1 MVNPLLDQNA
11 RLVVAHRGNRVA
23 LPENTLEA
31 LRNAVELGADAV
43 EFDVRVTRDG
53 VPVLM
58 HDPLL
63 DRTTNG
69 HGPLSRFSFEEVRT
83 LDAGA
88 RFPRDSGTRHLV
100 PALEEVLDAF
110 RETPMVIEVKETAAV
125 EATERLVR
133 RFGADGRV
141 ILGSSEIGVMSRVV
155 RTGLRSCASIGQALQ
170 LMPTALLRRAPGR
183 LPYDVLSLTPNFRG
197 IRVPVLAMAAAAHR
211 VGVPTQVWTINDPGQ
226 ATRFWAAGV
235 AAILTDDPA
244 AMLRVRPR

>member
-1 MVNPLLDQNA
+1 MSHPLLDPGA
-11 RLVVAHRGNRVA
+11 RMVVAHRGNRVA

-31 LRNAVELGADAV
+31 LRNAVDLGVDGI

-53 VPVLM
+53 VPVIL

-69 HGPLSRFSFEEVRT
+69 HGALANYTFDEVRT

-88 RFPRDSGTRHLV
+88 RFPHEPGRRFLV
-100 PALEEVLDAF
+100 PSLEEVLDAF
-110 RETPMVIEVKETAAV
+110 RDTPMVIEVKELEAV
-125 EATERLVR
+125 DATERLVR

-141 ILGSSEIGVMSRVV
+141 ILGSSEVGVMPRVR
-155 RTGLRSCASIGQALQ
+155 RTGLRVCASIGQAMRLI
-170 LMPTALLRRAPGR
+170 PTALLGFTPAR
-183 LPYDVLSLTPNFRG
+183 LPYDVLSLTTNFRG
-197 IRVPVLAMAAAAHR
+197 IPIPVLAMTAAATRA
-211 VGVPTQVWTINDPGQ
+211 GVPTQVWTVNDPAL
-226 ATRFWAAGV
+226 ATRFWGAGV